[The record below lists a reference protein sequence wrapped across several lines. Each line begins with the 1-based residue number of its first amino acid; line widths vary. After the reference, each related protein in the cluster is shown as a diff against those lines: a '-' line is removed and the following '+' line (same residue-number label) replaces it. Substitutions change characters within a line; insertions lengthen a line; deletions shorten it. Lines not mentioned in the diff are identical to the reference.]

1 MATTNPKTTLLILS
15 LSNKISGVKLLLIG
29 YCKLKNDVLD
39 PVKGQSKTSYRK
51 GTVF

>member
-29 YCKLKNDVLD
+29 YCKLRNDVLD
-39 PVKGQSKTSYRK
+39 RVKVQSEISYTKR
-51 GTVF
+51 TVF